1 MIQKTSAQKKK
12 IYFIFIA
19 FLLALLPRML
29 FLPSTYPMSIA
40 GDESFLF
47 LPVAEWAG
55 YDWSGLEGMYRYY
68 GYGFVFLLTPLFRL
82 IEDPVVLYR
91 IIVFLMILCQALVAP
106 ISYHIMKR
114 FFGMEDDMKTL
125 IISVAASYLVFA
137 RATYVYNE
145 FPYDLIFWL
154 SLWAL
159 LSLHENMGS
168 QKKRLLLTLLLL
180 VLLVYA
186 MTLHSRATALF
197 LALGVT
203 VVFYLWTYRKC
214 VISIP
219 VAVAAG
225 AAGLFLTEK
234 GINYIV
240 NIASAASSSSEVGNT
255 SVSFSIAAIF
265 GSTKSWTAWLYIV
278 LGQVNTMVL
287 FTGGIALF
295 GAVMG
300 CVFLWRALLRRE
312 KEFLEENK
320 NYVLVFM
327 YCLSATAITILGLSF
342 SWLTG
347 VTSAIFEGGDIDSL
361 RAITYL
367 RYYGVYFAPVIMLFM
382 VWFAKKKECRKF
394 VAPVCV
400 TAGILQVFWFCCIIP
415 VFGEGVGTSWEFNA
429 FSLTKGWDD
438 LIRVRTYLP
447 AMAFLVVFLMIAIYA
462 IRKKKYHLFLLLF
475 TAVFFYQYV
484 YNCIYH
490 ERERG
495 ERIYDYCSQAY
506 EILSGA
512 DEYLP
517 DELYVEN
524 TGTPGLGQSIAC
536 EYQFL
541 LRDKTIWPWAPGE
554 GEEGVY
560 LCVNPESGDYLMEE
574 GYKCAEIS
582 EESYIFTDEKEL
594 IDVLEQNGLEFE
606 TEIPSKM
613 P

>member
-1 MIQKTSAQKKK
+1 MTQITLAQKKQRYL
-12 IYFIFIA
+12 IVLS
-19 FLLALLPRML
+19 FLLAFLPRLAFL
-29 FLPSTYPMSIA
+29 FGTYPMSIA

-55 YDWSGLEGMYRYY
+55 FDWSGLEGMYRYY
-68 GYGFVFLLTPLFRL
+68 GYGFIFLFTPLFRM

-91 IIVFLMILCQALVAP
+91 VIVFIMILCQAAAAP

-114 FFGMEDDMKTL
+114 FFDMKDEVNTL
-125 IISVAASYLVFA
+125 IISTAISYLVFV

-145 FPYDLIFWL
+145 FPYDLVFWL
-154 SLWAL
+154 SLWTL
-159 LSLHENMGS
+159 LNLHENMAN
-168 QKKRLLLTLLLL
+168 KRKRVLLTILLLALLT
-180 VLLVYA
+180 YE
-186 MTLHSRATALF
+186 MTIHSRAITLF

-203 VVFYLWTYRKC
+203 VVFYFWTYRKS
-214 VISIP
+214 VISVP
-219 VAVAAG
+219 AAVAVG
-225 AAGLFLTEK
+225 VVGLILATK
-234 GINYIV
+234 GIDYIV
-240 NIASAASSSSEVGNT
+240 DIASAASSGSEVMNT

-300 CVFLWRALLRRE
+300 CMFLWKALIRRK

-320 NYVLVFM
+320 NYILVFM
-327 YCLSATAITILGLSF
+327 YCLSASAITILGHSF
-342 SWLTG
+342 SGMQG
-347 VTSAIFEGGDIDSL
+347 VTSAIFEGGDLDAL
-361 RAITYL
+361 RALTYL
-367 RYYGVYFAPVIMLFM
+367 RYYGVYFVPAVMLFM
-382 VWFAKKKECRKF
+382 VWLARKRECGKF

-415 VFGEGVGTSWEFNA
+415 VFGDGMGTSWEFNA

-447 AMAFLVVFLMIAIYA
+447 AMAFLVVFLVIGVYA
-462 IRKKKYHLFLLLF
+462 LRKKRYRLFLLLF
-475 TAVFFYQYV
+475 TAVFFYQYI
-484 YNCIYH
+484 YNSIYH
-490 ERERG
+490 EQERG
-495 ERIYDYCSQAY
+495 KRIYGYCSQAY
-506 EILSGA
+506 EALNNA
-512 DEYLP
+512 EEYLP

-524 TGTPGLGQSIAC
+524 TLTPGIGQLIPC

-541 LRDKTIWPWAPGE
+541 FRDKTIVPGAP
-554 GEEGVY
+554 EEGKGEVY
-560 LCVNPESGDYLMEE
+560 LCVNPESGEYLFDK
-574 GYKCAEIS
+574 GYECAKIA
-582 EESYIFTDEKEL
+582 EESYIFTDEEEL